1 MAALETHTLMENR
14 WMAKNEAVSVRGR
27 ARALAHRREWK
38 MAASID
44 TYLRGEIR
52 AFYRWLAE
60 QSTTAILEGPPVWIC
75 GDCHIGNLG
84 PLANDK
90 GEVAIHIR
98 DLDQTVIGNPAYDV
112 IRLGL
117 SLASLARGSAFPGCM
132 TVKMMGAL
140 ADGYTMAFAPRRSDL
155 SPPRSIKKALNQA
168 LRREWKALARE
179 RTEGTAPTLPLSER
193 MWPLSVSERRE
204 LTALFDSAPVKRL
217 ATQIKHRPD
226 DGKVSFV
233 DAAYWRKGCS
243 SLGKLRYA
251 VLLDVDGGTLEGD
264 DFCLMDVKEAARA
277 FAPHARG
284 YRIPANHAQRVVEG
298 ARHLSPALG
307 DRMHAAQIAGRPV
320 FIRELLPQDMTL
332 DLSRLREDDAVQ
344 WANFLGWIVGR
355 SHAQQMDSARLKEWH
370 TQLKRCRARSCH
382 APPWLWSSVLAL
394 LSRHE
399 PSYLAHCQALLA
411 RSRT

>member
-1 MAALETHTLMENR
+1 
-14 WMAKNEAVSVRGR
+14 MAKSDVVSVRGR
-27 ARALAHRREWK
+27 ARALAYRRQWK
-38 MAASID
+38 MASSID
-44 TYLRGEIR
+44 AYLRGEIR

-84 PLANDK
+84 PLADNK
-90 GEVAIHIR
+90 GDVAIHIR

-112 IRLGL
+112 IRLGF
-117 SLASLARGSAFPGCM
+117 SLASVARGAAFAGCM
-132 TVKMMGAL
+132 TVKMIGAL
-140 ADGYTMAFAPRRSDL
+140 ADGYAMAFAPKRSDL

-179 RTEGTAPTLPLSER
+179 RTEGIAPTLPLSDR
-193 MWPLSVSERRE
+193 MWPLSSSERRD
-204 LTALFDSAPVKRL
+204 LMALFDSAPVKRL
-217 ATQIKHRPD
+217 ATQIKHRSD

-264 DFCLMDVKEAARA
+264 DFCLMDVKEAARPL
-277 FAPHARG
+277 APHFPG
-284 YRIPANHAQRVVEG
+284 YRMPANHAQRVVEG

-320 FIRELLPQDMTL
+320 FIRELLPQDMML
-332 DLSRLREDDAVQ
+332 DLSRLQERDAVQ
-344 WANFLGWIVGR
+344 WAYFLGGVVGR
-355 SHAQQMDSARLKEWH
+355 SHARQMDSAQLKTWH
-370 TQLKRCRARSCH
+370 TQLERSRARSRH

-394 LSRHE
+394 LSCHE
-399 PSYLAHCQALLA
+399 PSYLAHCQGLLA
-411 RSRT
+411 SSRT